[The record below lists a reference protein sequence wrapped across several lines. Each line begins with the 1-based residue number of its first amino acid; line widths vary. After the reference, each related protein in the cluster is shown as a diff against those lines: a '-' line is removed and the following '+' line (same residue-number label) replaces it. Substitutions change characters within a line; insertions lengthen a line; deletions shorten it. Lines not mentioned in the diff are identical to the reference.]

1 MHKHFLVLSVLCL
14 FFSANSP
21 VTKAEPITVKTNHQK
36 ILPGAKKL
44 GSGRLTYLGWSVY
57 DASLYSQ
64 KKKFSFKAPFALT
77 LKYHMAAKADDI
89 AKLTIQEMRNLG
101 LKDEVRLAA
110 WYRQMLSIFPNVKKG
125 TELTGVYN
133 PEKGTQFFLQQ
144 KQIGSIKDKQFGKWF
159 FKIWLSENT
168 SFKELRLQLLG
179 S

>member
-1 MHKHFLVLSVLCL
+1 MHKHFLASLVLCL
-14 FFSANSP
+14 SFSANSP
-21 VTKAEPITVKTNHQK
+21 VTKADPTTVKTNHQK

-89 AKLTIQEMRNLG
+89 AKITIQEMRNLG
-101 LKDEVRLAA
+101 LKDEVRLAT
-110 WYRQMLSIFPNVKKG
+110 WYRQMLSIFPNVK
-125 TELTGVYN
+125 
-133 PEKGTQFFLQQ
+133 KGTQFFLQQ

-168 SFKELRLQLLG
+168 NFKELRLQLLG

>member
-1 MHKHFLVLSVLCL
+1 MHKNLIALFVLLL
-14 FFSANSP
+14 FFSANS
-21 VTKAEPITVKTNHQK
+21 VGTKAEQATIKTNHQK

-57 DASLYSQ
+57 DATLYSQ
-64 KKKFSFKAPFALT
+64 KNRFSFKAPFALT
-77 LKYHMAAKADDI
+77 LKYHMPAKGNDI
-89 AKLTIQEMRNLG
+89 AKITIQEMRNLG
-101 LKDEVRLAA
+101 LKDEVRLAT
-110 WYRQMLSIFPNVKKG
+110 WYRQMLSIFPNVKKD

-144 KQIGSIKDKQFGKWF
+144 KPIGTIKDKQFGKWF
-159 FKIWLSENT
+159 FKIWLSEKT